1 MISMAPRKYG
11 PRLQTYPRQGEGLL
25 AADALFPKCAPAL
38 DKNCLLAAI
47 DTAFDRCLK
56 NKQGMR
62 RESHVTPEQLVE
74 QCLVHLRERSDP
86 ILSPYLCAICV
97 ATPPRGILRGYD
109 DRKARCNQDGAP
121 YSLNCEVWGPGFIFP
136 YLTGHSAVSIY
147 LLAVGRVAEYLPF
160 MTLRH
165 AEVCAKLLTRR
176 LRDMQLLGDQ
186 GRIDPAAFVRFCNQA
201 EGA

>member
-1 MISMAPRKYG
+1 MSIGVFYQYLMLTLMRARWPVFDGYR
-11 PRLQTYPRQGEGLL
+11 EGDIV
-25 AADALFPKCAPAL
+25 AD
-38 DKNCLLAAI
+38 I
-47 DTAFDRCLK
+47 DTPGFARGVRLYMSVKKSADTVGGQDIGGVIRRLETLAKQEK
-56 NKQGMR
+56 NLTR
-62 RESHVTPEQLVE
+62 
-74 QCLVHLRERSDP
+74 
-86 ILSPYLCAICV
+86 PYLCAICV